1 MGSMGPPMMGPPP
14 AELWPRFKIIKYCIL
29 TLLICTLLRIMSGSF
44 VPDVKIGGV
53 IWNSVSIV
61 LVAIFGIFLMKDDAL
76 LGQAHRFLAT
86 TCCQWCDQNCG
97 GGMNCLLPFVIYSA
111 LNVILDLLFGVIGDV
126 VKMVELFFNPSDWTT
141 GLEGFWVGLN
151 VISIISI
158 YAAQK
163 QVQSRAGWH
172 TGRLKTS
179 VSLQHLAI
187 GPQAAV
193 AAAVAVASTTR
204 AAPPNKLQPG
214 RTGRTPQPAS
224 PGRAKTSCPSAGV
237 ASGWVAAELLM

>member
-1 MGSMGPPMMGPPP
+1 MVIPMGSMGPPMMGPPP

-158 YAAQK
+158 YAAQITGA
-163 QVQSRAGWH
+163 VQGWLAYRQAQDFGVTATPGDWS
-172 TGRLKTS
+172 TGGGGS
-179 VSLQHLAI
+179 SGGGGQYYPG
-187 GPQAAV
+187 GPSQQAA
-193 AAAVAVASTTR
+193 AR
-204 AAPPNKLQPG
+204 ADRSDAPA
-214 RTGRTPQPAS
+214 RESR
-224 PGRAKTSCPSAGV
+224 PSQNFMPF
-237 ASGWVAAELLM
+237 SGGGQRLGSG